1 MAQYAVFTLAELALL
16 AQATR
21 VSRDLAGQYYAL
33 PCDWFENT
41 SHRICSARDLRRGE
55 VLGQGHLAQIRR
67 VLRLAEHEPVL
78 RCRRLCPHFRICL
91 QDHNLL
97 RRAREGCALDLETL
111 LTWVLTHEY
120 VHLVRFSRGQHPYRV
135 CERRRL
141 VEEGRVDEITA
152 EIVGRLG
159 HRRLRQAGGRWGS
172 LRPGEDL
179 HVDAPELLVDLPERG
194 EDVGVEMSDGVGT
207 PVAPLHHQARLLVG
221 QGGLVGAL
229 GA

>member
-1 MAQYAVFTLAELALL
+1 MSCGEPVAQHTVFAPAELAVLD
-16 AQATR
+16 QATR

-55 VLGQGHLAQIRR
+55 VLGKGHLAQIRR

-97 RRAREGCALDLETL
+97 RRAREDGALDLETL

-135 CERRRL
+135 CQQRRL

-159 HRRLRQAGGRWGS
+159 HRRLRQAGEGWTATARGGS
-172 LRPGEDL
+172 P
-179 HVDAPELLVDLPERG
+179 RG
-194 EDVGVEMSDGVGT
+194 CV
-207 PVAPLHHQARLLVG
+207 
-221 QGGLVGAL
+221 
-229 GA
+229 